1 MKTNQMRTE
10 NIYLELA
17 VARESA
23 TTACVLA
30 TQRQAE
36 EGESFLVEKNEGFRY
51 ILIGGCGQEEA
62 VRKQAN

>member
-30 TQRQAE
+30 TQSQAE
-36 EGESFLVEKNEGFRY
+36 GGESFLVEKMKASG
-51 ILIGGCGQEEA
+51 IS
-62 VRKQAN
+62 